1 MQFNTNLLKPAT
13 SFKKGNFIIVSIKMD
28 QRELVQLIKTINSVN
43 QLKKNEKLDMVR
55 DCPEHIVH
63 SICECCHNLVKDYLP
78 LNRQKKYR
86 ARNSLRPIRH
96 EVRELADS
104 ETSAERKRELLSDPQ
119 VGGGVF
125 TILASTILP
134 ALISALIP
142 K

>member
-1 MQFNTNLLKPAT
+1 
-13 SFKKGNFIIVSIKMD
+13 MD
-28 QRELVQLIKTINSVN
+28 QRELVHLIKTINSVN
-43 QLKKNEKLDMVR
+43 QLKKNEKLDMAH
-55 DCPEHIVH
+55 DCPENVVD
-63 SICECCHNLVKDYLP
+63 SICECCYNLVNNYLP
-78 LNRQKKYR
+78 LNREKKYR
-86 ARNSLRPIRH
+86 ARNRLNPIRH

-104 ETSAERKRELLSDPQ
+104 RTSLQRKRELLSDPQ